1 MTLAGGCWPWGGAT
15 DEVLASLGVA
25 TVTVPSPT
33 GYTAKD
39 TPAVVNAAGDLKQAL
54 SFGLGEHRRHLGHGL
69 HPGRPDVH
77 GYLLHGHPVMGA
89 VPGRLR

>member
-25 TVTVPSPT
+25 TVTVPAPT

-39 TPAVVNAAGDLKQAL
+39 PSWVWLAAG
-54 SFGLGEHRRHLGHGL
+54 
-69 HPGRPDVH
+69 
-77 GYLLHGHPVMGA
+77 
-89 VPGRLR
+89 